1 MSRSGILLV
10 DKPAGVSSADI
21 TNKLKKHK
29 LNPIGHGGTL
39 DPFATGLMV
48 VLVGEATKIARFLLE
63 GTKEYEAE
71 ATLGIETETGDNT
84 GKVVSESVAPNLTVE
99 KWNELAKQ
107 FIGNIQQTPPIYS
120 AIKVDGKPL
129 YEYARRGEKVEIKS
143 RQVQIHS
150 LEVLEASSKKLR
162 FRVSCGGGTYIRVLA
177 NDLAKAAGT
186 TAHLHA
192 LRRTASSSFRIEKAL
207 PLSVLLEM
215 PSADLPF
222 FNLESALSHFPQV
235 HCNAAQA
242 LKIRQGN
249 LAAFEELREQIKKP
263 GFFLVVTQENNKEI
277 PVAMA
282 VHNPTLIPYCSL
294 ERVFD
299 PKLLQS

>member
-10 DKPAGVSSADI
+10 DKPAGISSAEI
-21 TNKLKKHK
+21 TNQLKKHK

-71 ATLGIETETGDNT
+71 ATLGVETETGDHT
-84 GKVVSESVAPNLTVE
+84 GNIVSQTAPPDLSLD
-99 KWNELAKQ
+99 KWNELARQ
-107 FIGNIQQTPPIYS
+107 FVGNIQQTPPIYS
-120 AIKVDGKPL
+120 AIKVDGRPL
-129 YEYARRGEKVEIKS
+129 YEYARRGQKVEIKS
-143 RQVQIHS
+143 RSVQIHS
-150 LEVLEASSKKLR
+150 LEVLEVNGNKMR

-192 LRRTASSSFRIEKAL
+192 LRRTASSSFRVEKSL

-215 PSADLPF
+215 PTADLPF
-222 FNLESALSHFPQV
+222 CSLEEALSHFPKV

-242 LKIRQGN
+242 VKVRQGN
-249 LAAFEELREQIKKP
+249 LAVFDELREQIKKP
-263 GFFLVVTQENNKEI
+263 GFFLVLTQENNKNI

-282 VHNPTLIPYCSL
+282 VHNPTLLPYCSL